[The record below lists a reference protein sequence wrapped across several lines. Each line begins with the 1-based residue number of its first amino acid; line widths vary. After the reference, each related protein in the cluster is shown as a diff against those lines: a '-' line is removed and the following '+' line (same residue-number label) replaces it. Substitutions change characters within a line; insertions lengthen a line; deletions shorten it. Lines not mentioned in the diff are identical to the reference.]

1 MGLSE
6 ELAMSRVQRGLELLM
21 PLVKGLYKD
30 YGDERLLVTYNAIR
44 ASVEILKG
52 NM

>member
-6 ELAMSRVQRGLELLM
+6 ELAMSRVQRGLEELM
-21 PLVKGLYKD
+21 PLVEGLYND
-30 YGDERLLVTYNAIR
+30 YGDERLLVTYNALR
-44 ASVEILKG
+44 LSLEILKG